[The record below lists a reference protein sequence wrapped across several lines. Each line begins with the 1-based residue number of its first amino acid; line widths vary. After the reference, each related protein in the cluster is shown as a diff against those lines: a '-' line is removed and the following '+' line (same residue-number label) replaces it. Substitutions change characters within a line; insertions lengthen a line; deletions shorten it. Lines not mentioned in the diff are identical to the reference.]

1 MKAKPINFTL
11 SRSKMAALLVAGLC
25 APFLAE
31 AQVPIERSAV
41 GTPTDKDLAGDVSRY
56 FGQKADL
63 DRDRNRKLAKLDLDG
78 DFNYDGTINNDDP
91 ADNGAFQQTPPG
103 LVLGTGEMS
112 KLIVRLTPYKID
124 YQGRAK
130 VKLEVSG
137 INRDVKTGEFGSV
150 DEEIA
155 NMGHVVVWAD
165 AAKKEKLI
173 DSRDPNMRSYEW
185 TLDDRTFPA
194 NLQVVPR
201 ILYVEGVKPSPRH
214 LGDIRLLIKIYDDNP
229 NYDSNPKYDP
239 RRWVKTFRPAFDHI
253 LLTVEPT
260 PMEKHYINNNVEG
273 VWLGGAASVYAP
285 STKAPAKVTP

>member
-1 MKAKPINFTL
+1 MKATPINLTP

-253 LLTVEPT
+253 LLTVEPI

-273 VWLGGAASVYAP
+273 VWLGGAASAFIP